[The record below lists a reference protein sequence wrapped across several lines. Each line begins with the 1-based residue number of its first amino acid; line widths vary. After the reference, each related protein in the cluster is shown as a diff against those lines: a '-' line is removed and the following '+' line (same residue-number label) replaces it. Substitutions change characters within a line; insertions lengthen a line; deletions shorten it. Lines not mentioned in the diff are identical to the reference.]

1 MASKVVVSRAH
12 QVGSSRR
19 HISGCG
25 SIGEE
30 VQCADRAQARGRQ
43 GVLAALKP
51 AEDLPLLLPG
61 DEECYMPAAFE
72 RRIGECDAGGGL
84 GSDGRGHPPLAFF
97 EHGGTWEERRG
108 MPVWAEPKK
117 NHIKERSCP
126 VKAFRAI
133 EGLEFAFVVR
143 CRPFRR

>member
-72 RRIGECDAGGGL
+72 RRIGESAVSGNSDAVCPSGP
-84 GSDGRGHPPLAFF
+84 SPRRITSKSGRARS
-97 EHGGTWEERRG
+97 RRSA
-108 MPVWAEPKK
+108 P
-117 NHIKERSCP
+117 
-126 VKAFRAI
+126 
-133 EGLEFAFVVR
+133 
-143 CRPFRR
+143 